1 METITATSKG
11 KKIKPKIRYAL
22 LFNDDTF
29 LLIFLNLLFTDKEK
43 NVIDRMIEK
52 VYDSGLSMTK
62 KEEDKENESSGIGI

>member
-1 METITATSKG
+1 
-11 KKIKPKIRYAL
+11 
-22 LFNDDTF
+22 
-29 LLIFLNLLFTDKEK
+29 LNLLFTDKEK